1 VCWGDESFYFIK
13 KKKKKKKK
21 KPAAAKSPHHFNTFI
36 NKTDA
41 SVSDVLTYHKL
52 VQSL

>member
-1 VCWGDESFYFIK
+1 MTLTEANLK
-13 KKKKKKKK
+13 
-21 KPAAAKSPHHFNTFI
+21 N